1 MAKKKQNEEVKDVV
15 QEENVNV
22 QEVERPKETE
32 LGMLDEKAVQT
43 NLILEQVKHNPLL
56 ANDPEVKKFLEEK
69 GYATPNENEK
79 PDNKV
84 DSSTNS
90 NSNSAPAKD
99 NAGYGWT
106 GEDSVFSHKK
116 EDIPDLTN
124 FEDAI
129 DYIYDKYGMDTK
141 RDGGF
146 SKFFDSVNKWRND
159 AQKTDESTKQLEG
172 LQQSFENMP
181 RPLYSAFVEW
191 SNGRNWVNGLG
202 NIDALSLDY
211 AKSFEDQDRYVILN
225 KYFPNEYERE
235 DVDNSSND
243 PLIKKAISLAKQQ
256 YEMDRN
262 SYSDQRAKL
271 DKEANDYRERLG
283 NSASRSVDT
292 LRGSFPD
299 FSNSHLKQIEKILNS
314 GELNSLFYTE
324 SGAYREDAAE
334 RLAFLMFG
342 KDELSR
348 VAGQASKKGKSDALK
363 DVVSRGADTPR
374 VSGAQ
379 GAKDVKVEEIV
390 KMMDGLIKKPTY

>member
-1 MAKKKQNEEVKDVV
+1 MAQKKQNEEVKDVV
-15 QEENVNV
+15 QEENVDV
-22 QEVERPKETE
+22 KEVATPQKTE

-56 ANDPEVKKFLEEK
+56 ANDPEVKKFLEAQGQIK
-69 GYATPNENEK
+69 QNEK
-79 PDNKV
+79 ADSKGDGNNSSNDNNA
-84 DSSTNS
+84 T
-90 NSNSAPAKD
+90 AKD
-99 NAGYGWT
+99 NASFGWT
-106 GEDSVFSHKK
+106 NEDSVFSHKK

-129 DYIYDKYGMDTK
+129 SYIYDKYGMDTK
-141 RDGGF
+141 KEGGF
-146 SKFFDSVNKWRND
+146 STFFDSVNKWRND
-159 AQKTDESTKQLEG
+159 AQKTTDNTKQLEG
-172 LQQSFENMP
+172 IQQSFENMP

-202 NIDALSLDY
+202 NMDALSLDY
-211 AKSFEDQDRYVILN
+211 AKPFEEQDKYVILN

-235 DVDNSSND
+235 DIENSSHD
-243 PLIKKAISLAKQQ
+243 PLVKKAISLAKQQ
-256 YEMDRN
+256 YEMDKN

-271 DKEANDYRERLG
+271 DREAKDYQERLG

-292 LRGSFPD
+292 LRSTFPD
-299 FSNSHLKQIEKILNS
+299 FSDSHLKEIAKILNS
-314 GELNSLFYTE
+314 GELNGLFYTE

-348 VAGQASKKGKSDALK
+348 VSSQASKKGKSDALK

-374 VSGAQ
+374 VGRAQ
-379 GAKDVKVEEIV
+379 VANNVQVEEVV
-390 KMMDGLIKKPTY
+390 KMMDGLMKKPTY